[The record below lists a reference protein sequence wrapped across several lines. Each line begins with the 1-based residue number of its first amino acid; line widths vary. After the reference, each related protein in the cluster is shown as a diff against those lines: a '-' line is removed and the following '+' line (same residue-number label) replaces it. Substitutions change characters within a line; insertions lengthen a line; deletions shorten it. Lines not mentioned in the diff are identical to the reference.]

1 LTLPRRRQL
10 GTLTFSPAED
20 TSCTPSTCSPSSS
33 PTVCR
38 TWTALYR
45 QYTRAADRFAD
56 TCRVWTPLDARP
68 AIAFRSHGITLRRHD
83 DLELYLVEHRRGRVL
98 GCPVIPQ
105 GLHEG
110 ITDRIPAP
118 PTVASPLDP
127 ARAAWRITD
136 RVLPHY
142 TAAVTG
148 AREATAALAARRS
161 FVPTLLP
168 VPQPDISRARA
179 R

>member
-1 LTLPRRRQL
+1 MHPFHLFALQLADRLP
-10 GTLTFSPAED
+10 G
-20 TSCTPSTCSPSSS
+20 
-33 PTVCR
+33 

-45 QYTRAADRFAD
+45 QYTRAADQFAD
-56 TCRVWTPLDARP
+56 TYRVWTPLDARP

-83 DLELYLVEHRRGRVL
+83 DLELYIVEHRRGRVL
-98 GCPVIPQ
+98 VCPVIPQ

-118 PTVASPLDP
+118 PTVAGPLDP

-136 RVLPHY
+136 RILPHY

-161 FVPTLLP
+161 FVPALLP